1 MAYRKG
7 ILLGRITRVSG
18 FEGAVAVKLDKGFSE
33 NTEELE
39 SVFLEI
45 EGRPVPFFI
54 EYSEYSGGD
63 ILKLKFEG
71 YDSPEKIV
79 EFSGCSVFLTTK
91 SENNKREDE
100 IMLLIGY
107 TVLTADSVIIG
118 TVSELIDNPGQL
130 LLDVK
135 TSHGKSV
142 LIPLHEDL
150 IVRIDKANNQLVMNI
165 PEGLLEIN

>member
-1 MAYRKG
+1 MAYKKG

-18 FEGAVAVKLDKGFSE
+18 FEGAVAVKIDKGFSE
-33 NTEELE
+33 NTENLE
-39 SVFLEI
+39 SVFLDI

-54 EYSEYSGGD
+54 EYSEYAGGD

-71 YDSPEKIV
+71 YDSPQKV
-79 EFSGCSVFLTTK
+79 LEFSGCSVFLTTK
-91 SENNKREDE
+91 SENSTVEDE
-100 IMLLIGY
+100 LMLLKGF
-107 TVLTADSVIIG
+107 TVLAADSEIIG

-135 TSHGKSV
+135 TSSGKSV

-150 IVRIDKANNQLVMNI
+150 IVRIDKMKNQLVMDI